1 MAALKT
7 IGDYAIETN
16 GFIDA
21 VEIVVTGASA
31 TTGAAISITAGA
43 GAKVSAVAV
52 AVEAAAVEAVEAV
65 LAVIAEVRLAEVIG
79 LAVVSTV
86 SWWTIGLT

>member
-52 AVEAAAVEAVEAV
+52 EAVETVEAV
-65 LAVIAEVRLAEVIG
+65 LAAIAEVRLAEVIG

>member
-52 AVEAAAVEAVEAV
+52 EAVEAV